1 MATLKIDGIEKTLSG
16 KKILNNISLEIE
28 EETFTTILGPAGAGK
43 TTLLKIISGTLKPDK
58 GTIYLG
64 DRDITNIRPRF
75 RRVAMVSQGYNL
87 YPNLTAYENIASP
100 LRAQKKPD
108 AEVEKRVQAQA
119 ELLHISE
126 LLDKRPY
133 ELSGGQCQRV
143 ALGRALIKEADIY
156 LLDEPLTGLDY
167 KLREEMTHEL
177 KEILNAEHFKKVV
190 LLYAAPNYEEALS
203 MSTKTIILKDGT
215 ALWHG
220 DTLEAYRR
228 PPTLDVAQN
237 FCSPPMNLF
246 ESRLMK
252 DNGEIFLYAS
262 DEIRLRATHLKNELN
277 EQEYMM
283 GLQTHT
289 FHFEENQPGL
299 TPITFNLSLADVTP
313 AGTILHLEYNG
324 QPMSGYFHYPK
335 DFKRGVLTLFVNP
348 EDFFIFGKESGK
360 LIMKYRSAKE
370 WRG

>member
-16 KKILNNISLEIE
+16 KKVLTNISLAVE
-28 EETFTTILGPAGAGK
+28 EEIFTTILGPAGAGK
-43 TTLLKIISGTLKPDK
+43 TTLVKIIAGTLKPDK
-58 GTIYLG
+58 GKIYLG
-64 DRDITNIRPRF
+64 DRDITHVRPRF

-87 YPNLTAYENIASP
+87 YPNLTAYENIASS
-100 LRAQKKPD
+100 LRAQKKPA
-108 AEVEKRVQAQA
+108 AEVEKRVKAQA

-126 LLDKRPY
+126 LLDQRPY

-167 KLREEMTHEL
+167 KLREGMTHEL

-203 MSTKTIILKDGT
+203 MSTKTIILKDGN

-228 PPTLDVAQN
+228 PTTLDVAQN
-237 FCSPPMNLF
+237 FCSPPMNFF
-246 ESRLMK
+246 ESRLVK
-252 DNGEIFLYAS
+252 DNGEVFLSIS
-262 DEIRLRATHLKNELN
+262 DEIKLQATHIKHELKERD
-277 EQEYMM
+277 YII

-289 FHFEENQPGL
+289 FHFEKNHQGL
-299 TPITFNLSLADVTP
+299 IPITFNLSLADVTP

-324 QPMSGYFHYPK
+324 KPMSGYFHYPK

-348 EDFFIFGKESGK
+348 KDFFIFVKESGK
-360 LIMKYRSAKE
+360 LLMKYRSA
-370 WRG
+370 